1 MLHKKLVE
9 EVKGGTHFSIAV
21 IPNFEMERELIGFGE
36 GIKILSPNNI
46 VRQIKRKVRLMQEL
60 YHD

>member
-1 MLHKKLVE
+1 VE
-9 EVKGGTHFSIAV
+9 EVKGGTHFSIEV

-46 VRQIKRKVRLMQEL
+46 VRQIKRKVRLMAALYETGQE
-60 YHD
+60 